1 MLLQTE
7 GGGVRVSRQEMLEV
21 TEELKMI
28 LVEKEVTPTEAEI
41 IAGFLVEKVQ
51 TDNEK
56 EKRRY
61 MTEGRYK

>member
-1 MLLQTE
+1 M
-7 GGGVRVSRQEMLEV
+7 SRKEMLEV